1 MSREYKIRWKRP
13 KGHDPHG
20 VLMKLPSPIAPGFR
34 EIYNYS
40 VLDDGF
46 YFVDHLVD
54 PKTAGMAF
62 KLFVDEA
69 LSHSAEVTIE
79 EI

>member
-1 MSREYKIRWKRP
+1 MGREYKIKWERP
-13 KGHDPHG
+13 AGHDAHG
-20 VLMKLPSPIAPGFR
+20 VLIKLPSPIAPGLR

-40 VLDDGF
+40 VLEDGF
-46 YFVDHLVD
+46 YFFDHLVD
-54 PKTAGMAF
+54 PETAGMAF

-69 LSHSAEVTIE
+69 LSHCQEVTIE